1 MIAKLIVGVV
11 LVKATIA
18 TPLPMPMPMPMPMPQ
33 LIVKSQSNLFREQP
47 GRQIDLSQVLPT
59 KELFWLNLEEVKLY
73 LLVAF
78 YFVGSFHNRCF
89 ESHKNWGGCKLNKSV
104 QHLLRATL
112 LVLLSLVIHTC
123 PKVNTS
129 PGQILRVEIFLV

>member
-1 MIAKLIVGVV
+1 MSKYAAWNLWRTRPSNKMIAKLIVGVV

-18 TPLPMPMPMPMPMPQ
+18 TPLPMPMPQ

-59 KELFWLNLEEVKLY
+59 KELFWLNLEEVRFP

-78 YFVGSFHNRCF
+78 VGEFS
-89 ESHKNWGGCKLNKSV
+89 
-104 QHLLRATL
+104 
-112 LVLLSLVIHTC
+112 LS
-123 PKVNTS
+123 
-129 PGQILRVEIFLV
+129 IL

>member
-18 TPLPMPMPMPMPMPQ
+18 TPLPMPMPQ

-59 KELFWLNLEEVKLY
+59 KELFWLNLEEVRFP
-73 LLVAF
+73 LLVALL
-78 YFVGSFHNRCF
+78 GNFHSRCL
-89 ESHKNWGGCKLNKSV
+89 ESHKKFWG
-104 QHLLRATL
+104 
-112 LVLLSLVIHTC
+112 
-123 PKVNTS
+123 
-129 PGQILRVEIFLV
+129 

>member
-1 MIAKLIVGVV
+1 MIAILIVGVV

-18 TPLPMPMPMPMPMPQ
+18 TPLPMPMPQ

-59 KELFWLNLEEVKLY
+59 KELFWLNLEEVRFP

-78 YFVGSFHNRCF
+78 VGEFSLSMSRVTQ
-89 ESHKNWGGCKLNKSV
+89 K
-104 QHLLRATL
+104 
-112 LVLLSLVIHTC
+112 VLGVGLQTEQVSPTNIYAFTGNTFNFIPIVIHTGPG
-123 PKVNTS
+123 PKVNTTPS
-129 PGQILRVEIFLV
+129 QILRVRIFLV

>member
-1 MIAKLIVGVV
+1 MLAKLIVGVV

-18 TPLPMPMPMPMPMPQ
+18 TPLPMPMPMPMPQ

-59 KELFWLNLEEVKLY
+59 KELFWLNLEEVRFP

-78 YFVGSFHNRCF
+78 VGEFSLSMSRDTQ
-89 ESHKNWGGCKLNKSV
+89 K
-104 QHLLRATL
+104 
-112 LVLLSLVIHTC
+112 VLGVGLQTEQVSPTNIYAFTG
-123 PKVNTS
+123 NT
-129 PGQILRVEIFLV
+129 

>member
-1 MIAKLIVGVV
+1 MIAILIVGVV

-47 GRQIDLSQVLPT
+47 GRQIDLSQILPT
-59 KELFWLNLEEVKLY
+59 KELFWLNLEEVRFP

-78 YFVGSFHNRCF
+78 VGEFS
-89 ESHKNWGGCKLNKSV
+89 
-104 QHLLRATL
+104 
-112 LVLLSLVIHTC
+112 LSL
-123 PKVNTS
+123 
-129 PGQILRVEIFLV
+129 L